1 MIDYLDD
8 HFVQVARLLFL
19 VHNQLVFAWTH
30 DGRFVLKRQIVLV
43 ETHVVVFKDVL
54 ANVGAYRVAIDLR
67 VVEVWRRVPY
77 DDLLVHIFFY
87 FVLPLSQL
95 FQVLN
100 LECSTPYLGRLL
112 ETFDAEDMLLGTNG
126 HNPELPEDSLG
137 LQLSG
142 AFVDSYRLDV
152 G

>member
-19 VHNQLVFAWTH
+19 VHDQLVFAWTH

-54 ANVGAYRVAIDLR
+54 ANVGAYRVANHIR
-67 VVEVWRRVPY
+67 VVEVRGRVPY

-126 HNPELPEDSLG
+126 DNPKLPEDSLG
-137 LQLSG
+137 
-142 AFVDSYRLDV
+142 Y
-152 G
+152 